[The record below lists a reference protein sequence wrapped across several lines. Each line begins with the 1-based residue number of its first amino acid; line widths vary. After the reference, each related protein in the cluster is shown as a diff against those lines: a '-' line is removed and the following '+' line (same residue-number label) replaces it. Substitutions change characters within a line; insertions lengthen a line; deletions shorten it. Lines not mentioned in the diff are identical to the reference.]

1 VFYLLCFFLFG
12 HAAFVQK
19 SDRAEPI
26 VVEGFTM
33 GTTYRV
39 VYFDE
44 HQKRNFKHSI
54 DSLLSLVNQAINTY
68 DSTSEISR
76 FNKHPQ
82 GIPFELPFLY
92 ELLKRSKEI
101 HVDSKGAFDP
111 TVLPLVNAWGFGPQK
126 FNSSV
131 EPNVDSLM
139 RFVGFDK
146 IEFTETHVKKSI
158 PYVQLDMGG
167 IGQGYGADVIF
178 NFLRSKGVQHML
190 VELGGEG
197 IACGKNLEKDRPW
210 RIGIIDPNSTREN
223 QFFKAYA
230 TLCDKAF
237 TTSGNYFNYKVINN
251 RKFGHTI
258 DPDSGYPV
266 QHELLSVSLFADDCT
281 TADGWATAFMVM
293 GLPKAITQ
301 LSKMPTVDAL
311 LIYSAAD
318 GKIKTYVT
326 PRFRKFIQIEK

>member
-1 VFYLLCFFLFG
+1 VYYLLCFFLFG
-12 HAAFVQK
+12 APAFHHK
-19 SDRAEPI
+19 ADRAEPI
-26 VVEGFTM
+26 VVEGLTM

-54 DSLLSLVNQAINTY
+54 DSLLLLVNQSINTY

-76 FNKHPQ
+76 FNKHEQ
-82 GIPFELPFLY
+82 GITFELPFLY
-92 ELLKRSKEI
+92 QLLKRSKEI
-101 HVDSKGAFDP
+101 YVGSKGAFDP
-111 TVLPLVNAWGFGPQK
+111 TVMPLVNAWGFGAQK
-126 FNSSV
+126 FNSPV

-139 RFVGFDK
+139 GFIGFDK
-146 IEFTETHVKKSI
+146 IEFTETEIKKSI
-158 PYVQLDMGG
+158 PNVQLDMGG

-178 NFLRSKGVQHML
+178 NFLRSKGIQHML

-197 IACGKNLEKDRPW
+197 LARGKNLEKNRPW
-210 RIGIIDPNSTREN
+210 RIGILDPNSTREN

-237 TTSGNYFNYKVINN
+237 TTSGNYFNYKVING

-258 DPDSGYPV
+258 NPDSGYPV

-293 GLPKAITQ
+293 GLQKAITQ
-301 LSKMPTVDAL
+301 LNKMPTVDAL
-311 LIYSAAD
+311 LIYSTPE
-318 GKIKTYVT
+318 GKTKTYVT
-326 PRFRKFIQIEK
+326 PGFKKFIQIEE